1 MTLINTRTLLLIIP
15 HWRLIAAGVA
25 CDQLA
30 VVVDSDRIVDVTPA
44 AVEHGITLGIRR
56 REAQKL
62 CADLQIFVDDE
73 ELSVRKFDSVVEAL
87 ESVTPRIEITT
98 GGWCSFPTRGPSRY
112 FGGDQALAQTVVERT
127 LKVLSAMFETDEVSS
142 YIYPRVGVA
151 DSRFVA
157 ALAATSETSSR
168 VQVVVSGG
176 NAAFLAPLP
185 VDVLT
190 TKESPLSE
198 AVDLVDVFRRL
209 GIKTLGDISSLPSQ
223 ELLARFGSPG
233 LLAQQLAQGIDDRA
247 SLLRPISNVVSE
259 ESEIDPPVDRVE
271 TAVFIAKAFAD
282 RICQQ
287 LAAEGLACVRI
298 LVEVETEHGEI
309 SSRLWRH
316 ERQFRPIDI
325 TDRVRWQLEGWWKS
339 ETAPTGSLSLVR
351 LVVDETIPDSGYQL
365 GFWGEKTANDERAIR
380 SFTRIQGL
388 LGPDSVTVVQRGGG
402 RRLVNI
408 EQRVPF
414 VATNFDPNRVVDL
427 PELTDAP
434 WPGQL
439 PAPLPITVLP
449 QAKKLEVVDSDGCPI
464 RVSGRGH
471 MESNPAYCQSEF
483 LGRHLIVGWGGPW
496 FLDERWWD
504 STKKIRQARF
514 QFLLAN
520 DTSHLC
526 VIENGQWWLEASY
539 E

>member
-1 MTLINTRTLLLIIP
+1 MT
-15 HWRLIAAGVA
+15 

-30 VVVDSDRIVDVTPA
+30 VVVDNDRVVDITPA
-44 AVEHGITLGIRR
+44 AIEYGITLGIRR

-62 CADLQIFVDDE
+62 CADLQVVLNDE
-73 ELSVRKFDSVVEAL
+73 ELSVRRFSSVIEAL

-98 GGWCSFPTRGPSRY
+98 GGRCSFPTRGPSRY
-112 FGGDQALAQTVVERT
+112 FGGDQALAQAVVERT
-127 LKVLSAMFETDEVSS
+127 VRVLSAMFETDEVPSH
-142 YIYPRVGVA
+142 IYPKVGVA

-168 VQVVVSGG
+168 IQVVVSGRS
-176 NAAFLAPLP
+176 AAFLAPFP
-185 VDVLT
+185 IDVLVA
-190 TKESPLSE
+190 KESPLSE
-198 AVDLVDVFRRL
+198 AHDLVDVFRRL
-209 GIKTLGDISSLPSQ
+209 GLRTLGDISSLPNQ

-233 LLAQQLAQGIDDRA
+233 LLAKQLAQGIDSRA
-247 SLLRPISNVVSE
+247 SLLHSISNVVSE
-259 ESEIDPPVDRVE
+259 ESEIDPPADHVE
-271 TAVFIAKAFAD
+271 TAVFVAKAFAD

-316 ERQFRPIDI
+316 ERRFTPTDI

-339 ETAPTGSLSLVR
+339 EMAPTGSLSLVR
-351 LVVDETIPDSGYQL
+351 LVVNETIPDSGYQL

-402 RRLVNI
+402 RRLANI
-408 EQRVPF
+408 EQKVPF
-414 VATNFDPNRVVDL
+414 VAVNFDPNRVVNL
-427 PELTDAP
+427 PESTDAP
-434 WPGQL
+434 WPGRL
-439 PAPLPITVLP
+439 PVPLPIAVLT
-449 QAKKLEVVDSDGCPI
+449 QAKKLEVVDDDGRLV

-471 MESNPAYCQSEF
+471 MERNPAYFKSEC
-483 LGRHLIVGWGGPW
+483 LGAHLIIGWGGPW

-504 STKKIRQARF
+504 SAKKIRQARF
-514 QFLLAN
+514 QFLLDN